1 MKADITLV
9 LGGARSGKSAFAEKL
24 VQDRNLN
31 QIYIATAEV
40 LDDEMHLRVEHHKE
54 SRGQGWLTVEE
65 PIDIASV
72 INKHSSAENVILVDC
87 LTLWLSNIMA
97 QELSLKT
104 MFKNLVTALEN
115 AKGSV
120 ILVSNEVGLG
130 IVPSNALAREFRDEA
145 GRLNQMIAQAANNV
159 YFTAAG
165 LPMQLKKDG
174 SILLETSNS

>member
-54 SRGQGWLTVEE
+54 SRGRGWLTVEE

-72 INKHSSAENVILVDC
+72 INKYSSAENVILVDC

-97 QELSLKT
+97 QELSPKT
-104 MFKNLVTALEN
+104 MFKNLVIALEN

-165 LPMQLKKDG
+165 LPMQLKKDDN
-174 SILLETSNS
+174 ILLETSNS